1 MCSEITPIVYVVVEV
16 RPSGD
21 GLRLDEAPQS
31 GWAAS
36 GGGDGRPEAGTVQVA
51 VIRSGMRARWR
62 RRKRGSDRQHTIH
75 GSGESCLE
83 ISFYNRKR
91 TY

>member
-31 GWAAS
+31 EWAAS
-36 GGGDGRPEAGTVQVA
+36 GGGDGRPEAG
-51 VIRSGMRARWR
+51 RCRWPSSEVGCAQDGAEGR
-62 RRKRGSDRQHTIH
+62 
-75 GSGESCLE
+75 ES
-83 ISFYNRKR
+83 S
-91 TY
+91 